1 MNKLLKLLPAL
12 ALAAIV
18 AISCVEDDASPV
30 VNTENPF
37 ALTAQSE
44 VTMQLEA
51 LAANQLDCLE
61 MKYPITVA
69 TYAEG
74 FVIDQTYTFNNS
86 TELISFINALG
97 EGDTY
102 AIQFPFNITGNGEEL
117 AITGNANFLST
128 LQAEADECCIT
139 TNTAFSQLYNSIA
152 AAEQNT
158 MDTFTHEYT
167 FSASQAGKIC
177 SIGYKGETDVLNYL
191 VEIVDAN
198 NAVLYTGNHTFTST
212 QMSYI
217 SIPTVTIN
225 ANQQYTIRRSI
236 AGYGPGSTGIGT
248 LKSGSAILPVTQGN
262 ITVHQ
267 SRFYGG
273 GGNENPNY
281 DLLPMIDFVFKP
293 LQP

>member
-1 MNKLLKLLPAL
+1 MNKSFKVLSALVLTALLA
-12 ALAAIV
+12 V
-18 AISCVEDDASPV
+18 SCVEDDASPV
-30 VNTENPF
+30 LNTENPF
-37 ALTAQSE
+37 ALYADSP
-44 VTMQLEA
+44 VTVQLEA

-61 MKYPITVA
+61 MMFPITVA
-69 TYAEG
+69 TYSEG

-86 TELISFINALG
+86 TELINFINALG
-97 EGDTY
+97 EGDAY

-117 AITGNANFLST
+117 AITGNENFITT
-128 LQAEADECCIT
+128 LQAEADECCIS
-139 TNTAFSQLYNSIA
+139 TNTAFSQLYNSVT

-198 NAVLYTGNHTFTST
+198 NAVLYTGNHTFTSS

-217 SIPTVTIN
+217 SIPAVTIN

-236 AGYGPGSTGIGT
+236 AGYGPGSSGIGT
-248 LKSGSAILPVTQGN
+248 LKSGSAILPVTFGD
-262 ITVHQ
+262 ITIHQ
-267 SRFYGG
+267 ANFYGG
-273 GGNENPNY
+273 GGSGVTHDY
-281 DLLPMIDFVFKP
+281 LPMIDFVFKP
-293 LQP
+293 QQP

>member
-1 MNKLLKLLPAL
+1 MNKSFKVLSALVLTALLA
-12 ALAAIV
+12 V
-18 AISCVEDDASPV
+18 SCVEDDASPV
-30 VNTENPF
+30 LNTENPF
-37 ALTAQSE
+37 ALYADSP
-44 VTMQLEA
+44 VTVQLEA

-61 MKYPITVA
+61 MMFPITVA

-86 TELISFINALG
+86 TELINFINALG
-97 EGDTY
+97 EGDAY

-117 AITGNANFLST
+117 AITGNENFITT
-128 LQAEADECCIT
+128 LQAEADECCIS
-139 TNTAFSQLYNSIA
+139 TNTAFSQLYNSVT

-198 NAVLYTGNHTFTST
+198 NAVLYTGNHTFTSS

-217 SIPTVTIN
+217 SIPAVTIN

-236 AGYGPGSTGIGT
+236 AGYGPGSSGIGT
-248 LKSGSAILPVTQGN
+248 LKSGSAILPVTFGD
-262 ITVHQ
+262 ITIHQ
-267 SRFYGG
+267 ANFYGG
-273 GGNENPNY
+273 GGSGVTHDY
-281 DLLPMIDFVFKP
+281 LPMIDFVFKP
-293 LQP
+293 QQP